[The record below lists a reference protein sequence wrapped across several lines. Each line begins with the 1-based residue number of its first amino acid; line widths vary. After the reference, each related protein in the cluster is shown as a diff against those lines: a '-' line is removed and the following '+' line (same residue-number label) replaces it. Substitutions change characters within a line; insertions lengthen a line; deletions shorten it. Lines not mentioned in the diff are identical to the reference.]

1 MPVKI
6 VTDSTCDLSSQ
17 VVRDLG
23 ITVVPVYVRFGEK
36 VYRDGIDISHDE
48 LYQKLETDHVFP
60 TTSQPSPNDFTDVYK
75 ELSKETDE
83 IVSIH
88 VTNKLSGTYNSALQG
103 KAAVKG
109 DCCIEVVDSLSLSMG
124 LGLITMAA
132 ARLAKAGEGLQSV
145 MAEVKQAIPQI
156 RLLALFDT
164 LKYLHRGGRIG
175 RATALL
181 GSLLNVKPLLTMK
194 DGEFVP
200 ASQARTRA
208 RGIERLFDFAKNTL
222 HIQESAVIHSTSPG
236 EANSLRERIASISD
250 EGHQTRLA
258 RLGPALGVHGGPG
271 TIGVVVRSKV
281 NDTG

>member
-1 MPVKI
+1 MTSLMFI
-6 VTDSTCDLSSQ
+6 RS
-17 VVRDLG
+17 
-23 ITVVPVYVRFGEK
+23 
-36 VYRDGIDISHDE
+36 
-48 LYQKLETDHVFP
+48 YQRRP
-60 TTSQPSPNDFTDVYK
+60 
-75 ELSKETDE
+75 DE

-103 KAAVKG
+103 KAVVKG
-109 DCCIEVVDSLSLSMG
+109 NCCIEVVDSLSVSMG
-124 LGLITMAA
+124 LGLITIAA

-181 GSLLNVKPLLTMK
+181 GSLLNVKPLLTMQ

-208 RGIERLFDFAKNTL
+208 RGIERLFNFAKNAL
-222 HIQESAVIHSTSPG
+222 HIQESAVIHSTSLG
-236 EANSLRERIASISD
+236 EANSLRERIASISG
-250 EGHQTRLA
+250 EGHQTHLA

-271 TIGVVVRSKV
+271 AIAVIVRSEV
-281 NDTG
+281 NSTR